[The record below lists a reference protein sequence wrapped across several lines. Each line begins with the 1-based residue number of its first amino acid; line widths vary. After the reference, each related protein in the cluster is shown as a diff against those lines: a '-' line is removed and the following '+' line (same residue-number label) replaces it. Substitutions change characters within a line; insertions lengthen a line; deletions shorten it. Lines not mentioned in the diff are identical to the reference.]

1 MLKTSSTYGQIIIL
15 NLQSLLL
22 LMPNEV
28 LVVNEPKSMKT
39 PKYKNS
45 REILK
50 LEKQNHQSFVSIVY
64 RAGKNVT

>member
-1 MLKTSSTYGQIIIL
+1 
-15 NLQSLLL
+15 
-22 LMPNEV
+22 MPNEV